1 MKKDGTLRHLA
12 VISRIFMTV
21 LILLIL
27 VAIGQLIIGEMLF
40 AHYYAARE
48 QQEKLKADA
57 RMRIAT
63 SQKRILP
70 DGSIHLAN
78 RRGYSRAGTD
88 YTKFQVY
95 DVNDNLVWEGIQKDM
110 PYEYLDWAQNLRNS
124 CSDERMRELKTIT
137 SEFSRNLDIPVNSEE
152 RTEEVWRYDEQ
163 KDIFVGYR
171 YRQGGGKIGY
181 ISSVGF
187 TELKSEAKP
196 FGKSRL
202 FSSWVPQNSFSPM
215 LLWQT
220 DHRFY
225 QINFEEHNVSLLF
238 ESTESEITFIRTH
251 NWPSLSTSKKESS
264 SIDYRPLIHCLTND
278 GKHWLIMWQPEQR
291 LTVVL
296 PEGLHSRSISATAT
310 KDSILLRHE
319 GRELMPPELDYR
331 KSPNQWQKYFR
342 EYRSKDRKE
351 WIELYKVDDEGQLE
365 LVSRFDWIRPA
376 APVTDEIQEKA
387 TAPHRFVTAFSPPLY
402 NVVWWIFHDKLM
414 ELTTYRGYRGSGE
427 FVRGIVEATRW
438 SLPSS
443 WYWNWIVSVATVSIA
458 FRHGWSRRTSLA
470 RFIAWLA
477 FVGAFNIAGLLT
489 YLALNHTSVI
499 KCHHCSKARGLDQDQ
514 CVRCGTELPVPIQ
527 GKLDLMFCA

>member
-1 MKKDGTLRHLA
+1 MKKEGALRHLSA
-12 VISRIFMTV
+12 VNRIFMTV

-63 SQKRILP
+63 SQKRFLP
-70 DGSIHLAN
+70 DGSIHLVS
-78 RRGYSRAGTD
+78 RRGYSRAGID
-88 YTKFQVY
+88 YTKLQIY
-95 DVNDNLVWEGIQKDM
+95 DVNNKLAWEGIQKDM
-110 PYEYLDWAQNLRNS
+110 PYEYLDWAKYPQNSWSDQRLRES
-124 CSDERMRELKTIT
+124 KIIGSA
-137 SEFSRNLDIPVNSEE
+137 FSRSLEIPVNSEE

-171 YRQGGGKIGY
+171 YRQGGSKIGY
-181 ISSVGF
+181 ISSAGF

-196 FGKSRL
+196 FGKFRL

-220 DHRFY
+220 DHQFY
-225 QINFEEHNVSLLF
+225 QIDFEERTVTLLF
-238 ESTESEITFIRTH
+238 ESTEHEIVFLRTL
-251 NWPSLSTSKKESS
+251 NWPSPPPDKKESS
-264 SIDYRPLIHCLTND
+264 SIEYRPLIYCLTND
-278 GKHWLIMWQPEQR
+278 GKHWLIMWEPEQR

-296 PEGLHSRSISATAT
+296 PEGLHSRFVSLTAI
-310 KDSILLRHE
+310 KDNIFLKHE
-319 GRELMPPELDYR
+319 GRELHPDLVYF
-331 KSPNQWQKYFR
+331 KSPMKLREYLR

-351 WIELYKVDDEGQLE
+351 WVELYKVDDEGQLE
-365 LVSRFDWIRPA
+365 LMSRFDWIRPA
-376 APVTDEIQEKA
+376 DPVTVEIQERA
-387 TAPHRFVTAFSPPLY
+387 TAPHRFATAFSPPLY
-402 NVVWWIFHDKLM
+402 NVVWWIFHDKLVK
-414 ELTTYRGYRGSGE
+414 LTTYRGYRGSGE